1 MSPPFLWV
9 EHNFWVSYVLVM
21 EQISDATLLIAGL
34 IGLAFVYVVLA
45 LRTRRQVQPKADAV
59 PPNAIIVDGSN
70 VMHWGGDP
78 SLQVLTGVINRI
90 ADLGL
95 TPVVVFDASVGHRLM
110 GRYMHGDA
118 MAKLIGLPAAHVYVV
133 HKGVVA
139 DEVILDLAQK
149 HGLKVVSN
157 DRFRDWSVKFPIV
170 KKRGRMMRGTWKGG
184 NVVWGKR

>member
-1 MSPPFLWV
+1 
-9 EHNFWVSYVLVM
+9 M
-21 EQISDATLLIAGL
+21 EQISDPNLLIAGL
-34 IGLAFVYVVLA
+34 ITLVIVYVFLVI
-45 LRTRRQVQPKADAV
+45 RTRRKAREDRDAV

-90 ADLGL
+90 TDLGL

-110 GRYMHGDA
+110 GRYLHGDA

-139 DEVILDLAQK
+139 DEVILDLAQD

-157 DRFRDWSVKFPIV
+157 DRFRDWSVQFPLV
-170 KKRGRMMRGTWKGG
+170 KTKGRMMRGTWKGG
-184 NVVWGKR
+184 NVVWAKR

>member
-1 MSPPFLWV
+1 
-9 EHNFWVSYVLVM
+9 M
-21 EQISDATLLIAGL
+21 EQISDANLLIAGL
-34 IGLAFVYVVLA
+34 ITLAIVYAFLVI
-45 LRTRRQVQPKADAV
+45 RTRRKAREDRDAV

-90 ADLGL
+90 TDLDL
-95 TPVVVFDASVGHRLM
+95 TPIVVFDSSVGYRLM
-110 GRYMHGDA
+110 GRYLHGNA
-118 MAKLIGLPAAHVYVV
+118 MATLIGLPAAHIYVV

-139 DEVILDLAQK
+139 DEVILDLAQV

-170 KKRGRMMRGTWKGG
+170 KTKGRMMRGTWKGG
-184 NVVWGKR
+184 NVVWAKR

>member
-1 MSPPFLWV
+1 
-9 EHNFWVSYVLVM
+9 M
-21 EQISDATLLIAGL
+21 EQISDANLLIAGL
-34 IGLAFVYVVLA
+34 ITLAIVYVFLVI
-45 LRTRRQVQPKADAV
+45 RTRRKAREDRDAV

-90 ADLGL
+90 TDLDL
-95 TPVVVFDASVGHRLM
+95 TPIVVFDASVGHRLVD
-110 GRYMHGDA
+110 RYMHGDA

-139 DEVILDLAQK
+139 DEVILDLAQN

-157 DRFRDWSVKFPIV
+157 DRFRDWSVQFPIV
-170 KKRGRMMRGTWKGG
+170 KTKGRMMRGTWKGG
-184 NVVWGKR
+184 NVVWAKR

>member
-1 MSPPFLWV
+1 MAPFALRGDSRPITKLPM
-9 EHNFWVSYVLVM
+9 NQL
-21 EQISDATLLIAGL
+21 SD
-34 IGLAFVYVVLA
+34 LA
-45 LRTRRQVQPKADAV
+45 LLGVGAV
-59 PPNAIIVDGSN
+59 ALLAVYLLRVFWGWRAVVAPPVPENAIIVDGSN

-78 SLQVLTGVINRI
+78 SLQVLTGVIHKI
-90 ADLGL
+90 TDLDL

-139 DEVILDLAQK
+139 DEVILDLAQT

-157 DRFRDWSVKFPIV
+157 DRFRDWSVKFPLV
-170 KKRGRMMRGTWKGG
+170 KTKGRMMRGTWKGG
-184 NVVWGKR
+184 NVVWAKR